1 MAAAATQPDGPAR
14 IETNLLGEA
23 GALGATYSSGY
34 QTIAIPS
41 DATSATLHFWYKP
54 GADGTS
60 TADFQRVLLL
70 TPVYYDLIK
79 ELMRVRLNS
88 ATWRETSFNLT
99 AYRGK
104 SVVIYFETYNDSTA
118 ATDRTWMFLDDVS
131 VEVCR

>member
-1 MAAAATQPDGPAR
+1 MAAEVTQPGRPAQ

-34 QTIAIPS
+34 QTVSIPS
-41 DATSATLHFWYKP
+41 NATSATLHFWYKP
-54 GADGTS
+54 GAEGTS
-60 TADFQRVLLL
+60 SADFQRVLLL
-70 TPVYYDLIK
+70 RPNDYGLLKQLLRT
-79 ELMRVRLNS
+79 RLNS
-88 ATWRETSFNLT
+88 TVWREASFDLA

-118 ATDRTWMFLDDVS
+118 ATGRTWMFLDDVS